1 MRYVLSPGFSTEVAV
16 AGGGIVIRTVV
27 HLNEGAAVQNSRTA
41 FTDCTVKGSRIGKCC
56 RDRKGRKGKRRKR
69 VNIHWLSLKCQM
81 L

>member
-16 AGGGIVIRTVV
+16 AGGIVIRTVV